1 MFYVPPITTS
11 TLPIN
16 TLNNYLIINADILSP
31 RGFWEQRTQ
40 IEVLYFLSF
49 LNRKNSIIINV
60 FMNREDFHRYIN
72 IIDTTYVNNKKK
84 SINNKRPYT
93 WRVTYIACTITN
105 TSKRKNKNDY
115 MLFRPAKS
123 ILLFRLTSLIFS
135 QESD

>member
-1 MFYVPPITTS
+1 MKC
-11 TLPIN
+11 LQ
-16 TLNNYLIINADILSP
+16 LIKHDCILSSFCSMSLRSP
-31 RGFWEQRTQ
+31 LVLCLLTLSTITLSSMQIYCLPEDFGNNV

-105 TSKRKNKNDY
+105 TSKRKK
-115 MLFRPAKS
+115 
-123 ILLFRLTSLIFS
+123 
-135 QESD
+135 